1 MILFNWQLLQIV
13 RFKKIRVLKKENNI
27 FLKKSRKNV
36 GFCFH
41 LDKYLEGISLHL
53 ALEVVS
59 EHLTAAE
66 PAENLLCAFLWDAP
80 VAALLAFSEEGRAEA
95 AAAMDDFRALLTR
108 ETRAGGITGDAEETA
123 AAAPLE
129 LAPDPAELTA
139 PVGLPWLVVA
149 TA

>member
-1 MILFNWQLLQIV
+1 M
-13 RFKKIRVLKKENNI
+13 
-27 FLKKSRKNV
+27 
-36 GFCFH
+36 
-41 LDKYLEGISLHL
+41 HL

-80 VAALLAFSEEGRAEA
+80 VAALLAFSEEGRAVA

-108 ETRAGGITGDAEETA
+108 EARAGGITGDAEETA
-123 AAAPLE
+123 AAALFE

>member
-1 MILFNWQLLQIV
+1 M
-13 RFKKIRVLKKENNI
+13 
-27 FLKKSRKNV
+27 
-36 GFCFH
+36 
-41 LDKYLEGISLHL
+41 HL

-80 VAALLAFSEEGRAEA
+80 LAALLAFSEEGRAEA

-123 AAAPLE
+123 AAAP
-129 LAPDPAELTA
+129 DPAELTA